1 MVFNT
6 WNTKNPSRNRT
17 ETAAFRKNR
26 IRIPMRLKFLFLLSS
41 IFLFCNFES
50 IAQDSHFG
58 MSYSYG
64 ACFNSHHSNN
74 KPFKPSD
81 GSTIGCYYHLDNGL
95 KALGFKATF
104 SWRSNDIEF
113 PIADHLS
120 IMNNLKSL
128 ELKLQCVL
136 PVSEKS
142 SFALGM
148 APRMIFRSKF
158 SKLYFNSSR
167 QTTYEEQIAMNG
179 EGIDLNQ
186 LNSALCISWI
196 YRVSKH
202 FHFALN
208 LDQDMLTQ
216 FRKDASFTPD
226 ADSEP
231 VAFNARLT
239 CLTGSLILNLK

>member
-1 MVFNT
+1 ML
-6 WNTKNPSRNRT
+6 RNRT
-17 ETAAFRKNR
+17 QSNAFRKNR
-26 IRIPMRLKFLFLLSS
+26 IRIPMHLKIFASIACFLFLY
-41 IFLFCNFES
+41 NFDLK
-50 IAQDSHFG
+50 AQDSHFG
-58 MSYSYG
+58 MAYSYG
-64 ACFNSHHSNN
+64 ACFNTHRSNDQ
-74 KPFKPSD
+74 PFKPSD
-81 GSTIGCYYHLDNGL
+81 GSTVGCYYHLDNGV
-95 KALGFKATF
+95 KALGFRATF

-113 PIADHLS
+113 PIVDHLS

-128 ELKLQCVL
+128 ELKLQCIL

-158 SKLYFNSSR
+158 SKLYYNSGR
-167 QTTYEEQIAMNG
+167 RTTYEEQIAMTG
-179 EGIDLNQ
+179 EGIDLNE

-216 FRKDASFTPD
+216 FRKDASFTAD
-226 ADSEP
+226 ASSEP